1 MKTKNTMAD
10 INPNISIIALNTNR
24 LIHQKAE
31 TVRLDKYAN
40 LFYSSMYVKFSLKYL
55 FHLVHLCH
63 TIQNIIIIQNL
74 TLAFVG
80 SREKVK
86 WSPKCHIVVFV
97 V

>member
-1 MKTKNTMAD
+1 
-10 INPNISIIALNTNR
+10 
-24 LIHQKAE
+24 
-31 TVRLDKYAN
+31 
-40 LFYSSMYVKFSLKYL
+40 MYVKFSLKYL